1 MYFDSST
8 MTEAQP
14 YSKKPSSV

>member
-1 MYFDSST
+1 